1 MIGAGEEEMAH
12 DEVGGAGVDAEGE
25 DAAADVFLFDKVE
38 KACGELFATG
48 FGGKGKAVDYTVRPL
63 AKPGVVELVVGGI
76 ADGKQAVAENL
87 RRHVRGFGR
96 MRIER
101 SICPFCSG
109 E

>member
-1 MIGAGEEEMAH
+1 MIGAGEEEVAH

-76 ADGKQAVAENL
+76 ANGKQTVAENL